1 MAVGRAIQL
10 TNRDVLVEQ
19 RWLRNDISDNSE
31 DTITS
36 RFERQVA
43 TVPDNLALV
52 TDEISLTYRELDLTA
67 SRIAAALTTLP
78 SPRDRPI
85 VLFMKQDGSARIA
98 ATLG

>member
-19 RWLRNDISDNSE
+19 RWLRNDTSDNSE

-52 TDEISLTYRELDLTA
+52 TDEISLTYRELDLKA
-67 SRIAAALTTLP
+67 SHIAASLASLLLNV
-78 SPRDRPI
+78 RDLLRSSSRTRQR
-85 VLFMKQDGSARIA
+85 VSRRRWVC
-98 ATLG
+98 